1 MLINLVSQKLEIV
14 FHYKM
19 ASEASEETS
28 HTQEKTFTRLYLT
41 KDTRRKHKV
50 MQISFFKKKL
60 QTEKGVKLASKNN
73 NNNNNNIQM
82 IKKHEKVLNI
92 TVTRTFNQKTTVMFH

>member
-28 HTQEKTFTRLYLT
+28 HTKGKTFTRQYLT
-41 KDTRRKHKV
+41 KDTCRKHKV
-50 MQISFFKKKL
+50 MQINFFKKNYK
-60 QTEKGVKLASKNN
+60 QTRGSNWPL
-73 NNNNNNIQM
+73 
-82 IKKHEKVLNI
+82 KKKQQQQHPNDQE
-92 TVTRTFNQKTTVMFH
+92 T